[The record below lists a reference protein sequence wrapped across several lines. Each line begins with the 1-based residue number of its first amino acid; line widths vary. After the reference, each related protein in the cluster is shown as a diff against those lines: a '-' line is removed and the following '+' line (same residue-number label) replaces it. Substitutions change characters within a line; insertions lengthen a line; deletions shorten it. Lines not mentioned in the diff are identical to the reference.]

1 MADQKPSLDPEES
14 TARSKIGRHIVY
26 WAIGAVTILG
36 VIAIATGLATK
47 DKEAYGFVKD
57 VLSMLL
63 PVIGAW
69 VGTVLAFYF
78 SRENYIAATENNAA
92 LLGLSDRLQT
102 IRAES
107 AMIPMAQAAMLK
119 TPKDDAGIKLKEDIL
134 DGVVKAS
141 GRNRIPIASDDGVVR
156 YVVHRSVIDK
166 FIGEQAAAG
175 KDVSKLTLKDL
186 VESDEYKDWVS
197 SFASVKPTE
206 TLGVI
211 KSRMDSDPKCSDVIV
226 TDDGSRGKPAL
237 GWVTNVIVME
247 KSRA

>member
-1 MADQKPSLDPEES
+1 MAEQKPSLDPDEAK
-14 TARSKIGRHIVY
+14 ARSKIGRHIVY
-26 WAIGAVTILG
+26 WAIGAVTLLG
-36 VIAIATGLATK
+36 VIAIVTGIYTK

-78 SRENYIAATENNAA
+78 SRENYVAATENNAA
-92 LLGLSDRLQT
+92 LLGLGDRLQA
-102 IRAES
+102 IQADK

-119 TPKDDAGIKLKEDIL
+119 TPKDDASIKLKEDIL
-134 DGVVKAS
+134 DGIVKQS
-141 GRNRIPIASDDGVVR
+141 GRNRIPIAGDDGVVR

-166 FIGEQAAAG
+166 FMGEQAAAG
-175 KDVSKLTLKDL
+175 KDPSTLTLKNL
-186 VESDEYKDWVS
+186 VETDEYKDWVS
-197 SFASVKPTE
+197 SFASVKPSE
-206 TLGVI
+206 TLGAI

-226 TDDGSRGKPAL
+226 TDDGSRGKPAI